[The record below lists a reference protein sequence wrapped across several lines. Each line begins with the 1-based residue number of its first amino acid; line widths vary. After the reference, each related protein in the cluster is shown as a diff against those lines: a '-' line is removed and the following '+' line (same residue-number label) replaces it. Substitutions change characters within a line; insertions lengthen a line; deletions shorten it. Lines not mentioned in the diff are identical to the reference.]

1 MPERVALVT
10 GTSSGFGTLLVES
23 LASRNTVVY
32 ATMRQVGQHQDV
44 VARLQ
49 SLGPH
54 VRVEELDV
62 TSDRD
67 VNVVAERI
75 ERDAGR
81 LDVLVNNAGSLVGG
95 VTEAL
100 TVEQFAAQFETNV
113 IGPFRVM
120 RAVLPLMRRQRAGLI
135 VNVSSIAGRMVFPF
149 FGAYCASK
157 WAVDALT
164 ESMRYELSTQGVDVV
179 AVEPGFFHTNLFSQG
194 DTVIWT
200 PRRAQEYGTASAI
213 PQQLFAAFDQLFEQ
227 QPAETAPQI
236 LVDAIVALIEAAPGT
251 RPLRTC
257 VGIDMGVRQLND
269 LTASAGPSALAA
281 LGLAHLEN
289 VDKAKAV
296 NSAV

>member
-23 LASRNTVVY
+23 LASRNSIVY
-32 ATMRQVGQHQDV
+32 ATMRHVGQHQDV

-62 TSDRD
+62 TSDHD
-67 VNVVAERI
+67 VSVVAERI

-164 ESMRYELSTQGVDVV
+164 ESMRYELSTQSVDVV
-179 AVEPGFFHTNLFSQG
+179 AVEPGFFHTNLFSRATRSS
-194 DTVIWT
+194 DTA
-200 PRRAQEYGTASAI
+200 RALEYGAASAI

-227 QPAETAPQI
+227 QPAETAPQL
-236 LVDAIVALIEAAPGT
+236 LVDAIVAVIEAAPGT

-269 LTASAGPSALAA
+269 LTASAGPGALAA
-281 LGLAHLEN
+281 LGLAHLED
-289 VDKAKAV
+289 VGKAKAA
-296 NSAV
+296 STAV

>member
-1 MPERVALVT
+1 MLERVVLVT

-23 LASRNTVVY
+23 LASTNAIVY
-32 ATMRQVGQHQDV
+32 ATMRHVGQNQDV
-44 VARLQ
+44 VARLG

-62 TSDRD
+62 TSDDD

-75 ERDAGR
+75 EREAGR

-100 TVEQFAAQFETNV
+100 TVEQFAGQFETNV

-120 RAVLPLMRRQRAGLI
+120 RAVLPLMRRHRSGLI

-164 ESMRYELSTQGVDVV
+164 ESMRYELATQGVDVV
-179 AVEPGFFHTNLFSQG
+179 CVEPGFFHTSLFSKATRSS
-194 DTVIWT
+194 DTA
-200 PRRAQEYGTASAI
+200 RAQEYGTASAI

-236 LVDAIVALIEAAPGT
+236 LVDAIVAVIEAAPGT

-257 VGIDMGVRQLND
+257 VGMDMGVRHLND
-269 LTASAGPSALAA
+269 LTAATGPSALAA
-281 LGLAHLEN
+281 LGLAHLES
-289 VDKAKAV
+289 VGKAKA
-296 NSAV
+296 AIAPA